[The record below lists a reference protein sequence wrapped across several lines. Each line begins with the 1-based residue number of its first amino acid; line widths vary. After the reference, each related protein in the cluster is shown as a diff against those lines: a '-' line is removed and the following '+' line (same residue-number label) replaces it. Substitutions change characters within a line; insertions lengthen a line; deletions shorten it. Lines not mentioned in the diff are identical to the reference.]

1 MASLFFYLEH
11 FLLSL
16 CRSDSHRHIFLCSF
30 SFCWRWF
37 ILTNLLYS
45 VWKLCIWI
53 HVWRHCSDLFSRYQL
68 ADCQT
73 HTVLSPRDT
82 WATLQIVRCN
92 LPTDWLALLSS
103 CFSEVWNKLTYRSL
117 VLLQTHEQQT
127 NRREKCFS
135 QIDCTDHEITQEW
148 FDFDCTLT
156 ATHNFLFNV
165 FLVREYKGSSEHF
178 LTHSSDNDR
187 ALTAACFWKHWIRKT
202 VSIWRLLVMQ
212 VCCRLHLS
220 TRGSESV
227 TESGK
232 DGVRLSL
239 FLERQR
245 GSFTSFHSQTK
256 VSMCFPFFL
265 LVPICP
271 ASALLCSLAF
281 VF

>member
-1 MASLFFYLEH
+1 MCDTIDGL
-11 FLLSL
+11 
-16 CRSDSHRHIFLCSF
+16 
-30 SFCWRWF
+30 F
-37 ILTNLLYS
+37 ILLPQTLPPFSLS
-45 VWKLCIWI
+45 VRFTQTHFPLQLEGGLFSLTCCTLWKLCIWI
-53 HVWRHCSDLFSRYQL
+53 HVWRLCSHLFSHYQL

-82 WATLQIVRCN
+82 WATLQIGRCN

-117 VLLQTHEQQT
+117 VLLQTHDPQPADSKQ
-127 NRREKCFS
+127 CFS
-135 QIDCTDHEITQEW
+135 QIDRTDHEITQEW
-148 FDFDCTLT
+148 FDSDCTLT

-165 FLVREYKGSSEHF
+165 VLVNTKEALSTFSHTAVIMTEH
-178 LTHSSDNDR
+178 LH
-187 ALTAACFWKHWIRKT
+187 AACFWKHWIRKA

-256 VSMCFPFFL
+256 VSTL
-265 LVPICP
+265 SRLP
-271 ASALLCSLAF
+271 ARSHLPCLCSARSRLF
-281 VF
+281 SRK